1 MVRHASVSCLYLV
14 IAVFGCSG
22 SSSPHE
28 TPAPPRASASAVAL
42 AAPPSP
48 SASAGAFVEAPG
60 PTDAPAPVPEVEVP
74 SRATLPPGFVY
85 VPDPMDDHWKP
96 TVHCGD
102 FAIQNVQPANMTTSY
117 EPFVVVNDK
126 AGKKVYEAHGRL
138 DTIEGDKFRRSL
150 VVDICG
156 DLTGDGIPEIIMTER
171 TMGAHCCYTHYVVSL
186 TNPSSRLLMW
196 EKGDSGDGLV
206 PIKLGKG
213 KSYQLISYDRIFP
226 PFKGEKGEPPV
237 SYADVPGYPILF
249 ELVGS
254 EYKARTFL
262 FTDALR
268 GMREKGR
275 AECKTQPGCEISE
288 LYEWG
293 LALIIGDWD
302 QQKATILPDP
312 EDRKVFD
319 RRSAEMRSLLRHR
332 LGP

>member
-1 MVRHASVSCLYLV
+1 MA
-14 IAVFGCSG
+14 
-22 SSSPHE
+22 
-28 TPAPPRASASAVAL
+28 
-42 AAPPSP
+42 
-48 SASAGAFVEAPG
+48 
-60 PTDAPAPVPEVEVP
+60 
-74 SRATLPPGFVY
+74 
-85 VPDPMDDHWKP
+85 
-96 TVHCGD
+96 
-102 FAIQNVQPANMTTSY
+102 Y

-138 DTIEGDKFRRSL
+138 DSIEGDKFRRSL

-186 TNPSSRLLMW
+186 TNPSTRLLMW

-226 PFKGEKGEPPV
+226 PFDGKDGEPAV

-262 FTDALR
+262 LTDALR
-268 GMREKGR
+268 NMREKGR
-275 AECKTQPGCEISE
+275 AECKTQPGCEISP

-302 QQKATILPDP
+302 QQKATILPEP
-312 EDRKVFD
+312 EERKAFD
-319 RRSAEMRSLLRHR
+319 RRSAEMRALLRRR